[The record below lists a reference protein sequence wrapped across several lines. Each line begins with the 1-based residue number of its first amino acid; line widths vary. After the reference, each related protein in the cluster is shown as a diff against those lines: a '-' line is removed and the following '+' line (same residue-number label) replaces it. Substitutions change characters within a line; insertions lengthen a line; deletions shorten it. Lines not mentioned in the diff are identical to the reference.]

1 MALLPINKIGDDIL
15 RTKAVTVDK
24 VTKKRKKLIRDMLE
38 TMYKADGIG
47 LAAPQVGVCER
58 IIVIDVGE
66 GPLAIV
72 NPVIKKAE
80 GEAIDVE
87 GCLSVPGDKGY
98 VKRALRVV
106 VEGMDQDEKPVHFEA
121 ENLFA
126 RCLQHEIDHLDGIL
140 FIDKID

>member
-47 LAAPQVGVCER
+47 LAAPQVGVSER

-72 NPVIKKAE
+72 NPVIIKAA

-87 GCLSVPGDKGY
+87 GCLSVPGEKGY

-106 VEGMDQDEKPVHFEA
+106 VEGMDQDEKPVHYEA

-140 FIDKID
+140 FIDKVD

>member
-1 MALLPINKIGDDIL
+1 MAFLPIIKIGDEIL
-15 RTKAVTVDK
+15 RTKATNVDK

-38 TMYKADGIG
+38 TMYKAEGIG
-47 LAAPQVGVCER
+47 LAAPQVGVLER

-87 GCLSVPGDKGY
+87 GCLSVPGEKGY

-106 VEGMDQDEKPVHFEA
+106 VEGMDQEENPVHIEA
-121 ENLFA
+121 ENMFA

-140 FIDKID
+140 FIDKTD